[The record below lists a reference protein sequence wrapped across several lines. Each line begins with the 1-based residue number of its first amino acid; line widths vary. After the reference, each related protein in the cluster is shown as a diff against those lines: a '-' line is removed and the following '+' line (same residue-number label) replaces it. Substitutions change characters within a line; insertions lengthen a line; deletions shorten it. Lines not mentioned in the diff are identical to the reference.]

1 MANMTAGYSGPG
13 PGFPMQRPSTPNMNM
28 NNPMN
33 GMNNMMNNMINNMGG
48 NMMNSVPMNNMQSM
62 GPGMGKCMNMQVS
75 HPTCSVTVKVHS
87 EIIHIS
93 YVKVTFP

>member
-1 MANMTAGYSGPG
+1 MYNRRHQHFLSFAQMTNMTAGYSGPG

-48 NMMNSVPMNNMQSM
+48 NMMNNVPMNNLQSM

-75 HPTCSVTVKVHS
+75 LLAFSVRMFS
-87 EIIHIS
+87 
-93 YVKVTFP
+93 